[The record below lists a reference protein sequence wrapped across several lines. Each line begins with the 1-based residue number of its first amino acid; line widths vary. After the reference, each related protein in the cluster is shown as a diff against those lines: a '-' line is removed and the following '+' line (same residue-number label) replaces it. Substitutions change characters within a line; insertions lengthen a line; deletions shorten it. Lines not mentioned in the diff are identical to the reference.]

1 MIHSLLNIA
10 TSCVTGLVG
19 SVKLQ
24 FCSTLCRNIKKTD
37 KDNLEKSLFFFCFA
51 DAYELKL

>member
-1 MIHSLLNIA
+1 MFHSFLNIA

-37 KDNLEKSLFFFCFA
+37 KGNLENLYFFCFA
-51 DAYELKL
+51 DAYELKF

>member
-1 MIHSLLNIA
+1 MFHNLLNIA

-37 KDNLEKSLFFFCFA
+37 KDNLEKSLFFCFT
-51 DAYELKL
+51 DAYELKF